1 MPIKTV
7 AIIGAGIA
15 GLTAALSFA
24 RYGIATDIIEQASE
38 LAEVGAGLQISPNAA
53 HILSALNVLPQIED
67 MWLEP
72 LSVDLSSGLSLKT
85 LMSLPM
91 KSVAR
96 ARWGAPYGVL
106 HRASLQR
113 ALLAAVSS
121 NPLCRLHLGKRLDNV
136 DKHTIA
142 RTIFTQPDM
151 IVGAD
156 GVWSATRYCVPNAP
170 AATFSGNVAWRF
182 TLQERDAPGFL
193 NRHSV
198 TAFLGPSAHI
208 VAYPLTETGD
218 FNIVAIS
225 VGANPGDTWKAEAQR
240 QQKAF
245 LLQQFRHW
253 NPAFAQL
260 LDGAANPT
268 FWPLFQ
274 AGAGQWQDGRHT
286 ILIGDAAH
294 AMMPFAAQGAAM
306 AIEDA
311 FELATFVSRGEI
323 IGASLDRFAAHRMSR
338 VDKARKRAKLNS
350 FAYHA
355 RGPMRIGR
363 DILLSLRPPEQFLA
377 DFDWLYGYKAE
388 GL

>member
-1 MPIKTV
+1 MPIRTV
-7 AIIGAGIA
+7 AIVGAGIA

-38 LAEVGAGLQISPNAA
+38 LAEVGAGLQLSPNAA
-53 HILSALNVLPQIED
+53 HILSALNVLPQIEGR
-67 MWLEP
+67 WLEP

-85 LMSLPM
+85 LVSLPM

-96 ARWGAPYGVL
+96 SRWGAPYGVL
-106 HRASLQR
+106 HRASLQQ
-113 ALLAAVSS
+113 ALLAAVRA
-121 NPLCRLHLGKRLDNV
+121 NPLCRLHLGKRLDSIGKNA
-136 DKHTIA
+136 IA
-142 RTIFTQPDM
+142 QTIFSEPDL

-156 GVWSATRYCVPNAP
+156 GVWSVTRYCVSDAP

-182 TLQERDAPGFL
+182 TVSGQDAPDFL
-193 NRHSV
+193 ERHSV

-208 VAYPLTETGD
+208 VAYPLAEAGG
-218 FNIVAIS
+218 FNIVAIA
-225 VGANPGDTWKAEAQR
+225 VGANPGDTWKAEAR
-240 QQKAF
+240 GQQKAF

-253 NPAFAQL
+253 HPAFAQV

-274 AGAGQWQDGRHT
+274 AGAGQWYDGRQT

-311 FELATFVSRGEI
+311 FELATFVSRGELL
-323 IGASLDRFAAHRMSR
+323 GASLASFATHRIPR
-338 VDKARKRAKLNS
+338 VDKARRRAKLNS

-355 RGPMRIGR
+355 RGPMRVGR